1 MTCETPGL
9 NNKEKNKKNLDS
21 NTRSNTASINKVMFG
36 ASGSKSSPEKIETKG
51 NPENI
56 ETRNPSDDCKIN
68 E

>member
-1 MTCETPGL
+1 MIGT
-9 NNKEKNKKNLDS
+9 
-21 NTRSNTASINKVMFG
+21 
-36 ASGSKSSPEKIETKG
+36 SGSKSSPEKIETKS

>member
-1 MTCETPGL
+1 
-9 NNKEKNKKNLDS
+9 
-21 NTRSNTASINKVMFG
+21 MFG
-36 ASGSKSSPEKIETKG
+36 TSGSKSSPEKIETKI

>member
-1 MTCETPGL
+1 
-9 NNKEKNKKNLDS
+9 
-21 NTRSNTASINKVMFG
+21 MFG
-36 ASGSKSSPEKIETKG
+36 TSGSKSSPENIETKS